1 MEKTYPGIVEWLA
14 DQRPEV
20 WHAIASQWNWDDDFL
35 PLEWIAA
42 QPECDRATAQEIF
55 WTTSAG
61 NDVLWNLGADLEAL
75 NDSDPYAQEMFEM
88 IGRNAYN
95 SFYTN
100 SKYVSTTRKSRW
112 HDGVVAQAT
121 EMIGKAFN
129 EGRIDWNL
137 TPFLTVSEGEV
148 FSLSMLTEKEREEVE
163 FALNGGFP
171 D

>member
-20 WHAIASQWNWDDDFL
+20 WHAIASQWNWDDYIE

-42 QPECDRATAQEIF
+42 QPESYTASVAVIF
-55 WTTSAG
+55 WVSTYG
-61 NDVLWNLGADLEAL
+61 CDVWLHLGEDLDAL
-75 NDSDPYAQEMFEM
+75 NDSDPYVQAMFEL

-95 SFYTN
+95 SVY
-100 SKYVSTTRKSRW
+100 KS
-112 HDGVVAQAT
+112 GVISFRNADYKQIEKAI
-121 EMIGKAFN
+121 ESAFN
-129 EGRIDWNL
+129 EGKIDWKL
-137 TPFLTVSEGEV
+137 SPHLIFSEGEP
-148 FSLSMLTEKEREEVE
+148 FSDAMLTEKEKEEVE